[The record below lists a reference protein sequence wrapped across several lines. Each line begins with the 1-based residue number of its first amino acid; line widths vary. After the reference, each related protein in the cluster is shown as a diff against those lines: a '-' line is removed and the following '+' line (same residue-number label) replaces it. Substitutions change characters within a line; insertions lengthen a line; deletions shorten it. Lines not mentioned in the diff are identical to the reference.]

1 MRGDGGGPG
10 AGRAPGRA
18 PRRLGAARP
27 AGRAKTKELLR
38 HAPRCCPLASLHQAS
53 FTISLRTVDSITVV
67 IKQRPGV
74 SPSCQIRVKNV
85 NRSELKIHPGENVT
99 FTFTCSTPEKYFI
112 MEIQKNIDCVSGPC
126 PFGDV
131 QLYPP
136 GLPRLN
142 RTFIWDVKASTKAGL
157 ELKFSTP
164 WLRQIEPGETCPDFV
179 SYNINSCIDT
189 ARVNIG
195 TFCRNGS
202 VSRVKLLGG
211 VVMSLHLPWDSPLT
225 TSGFSIANRASIKR
239 LCIIESILNGE
250 SSVTLMSPNYPLGF
264 PEDELMTWQFVVP
277 SNMRASVFFH
287 NYSLSNCERKEER
300 VEYYIPGSLSNP
312 EVFKLSDSQPA
323 NIAGSFNL
331 SLQGCDQD
339 AQNPGILR
347 LLFQVVV
354 QHPQVDENVTHLV
367 DLSKEYNMTVTIH
380 FKGWPSHIPLMSEP
394 ICLICKDPR
403 TCDRILTLVSGTV
416 YKISFLCKDL
426 SRLRITA
433 EKGISCVDP
442 RWCQRKIYSLSVP
455 KAITQLPIQLH
466 KFIWKLLAP
475 DLINTEI
482 TSPSLKLQQ
491 RVPEQRCNTSY
502 RYSIVSAT
510 PETELKV
517 GIFCPGGSI
526 EKIQMR
532 NNITISLEMF
542 GKGFL
547 NESNHQDLKMSFVP
561 HIKDE
566 CTFTV
571 RPDPKAK
578 VYLQTPNW
586 LYGLPPYVSISW
598 YIIVPSKQ
606 VARLGFSKDRMGI
619 ACETGRA
626 YVNIKE
632 ETLRAEETV
641 RREDELLPEPR
652 NMYHNFWVNISN
664 CKPVDKM
671 QLDLQFWVTFA
682 DKQIDLGVI
691 LAVVAG
697 AGVLAAIGLTV
708 CCVKKKKKKSQNPMV
723 GVYNANVNTQV
734 PGRQGLFTKGRKNN
748 ESHVYAVID
757 DAMVYGHLLKESN
770 GSVTPEVDVYRPF
783 DGPIGSL
790 PPSPPPLSFKKDIK
804 RSPNTEEPSPL
815 TDTDHDA
822 YTFAHQKSGQS
833 EDDGDTN
840 EENNGDTSTSLLE
853 NKEQEGLV
861 E

>member
-1 MRGDGGGPG
+1 
-10 AGRAPGRA
+10 
-18 PRRLGAARP
+18 
-27 AGRAKTKELLR
+27 
-38 HAPRCCPLASLHQAS
+38 S
-53 FTISLRTVDSITVV
+53 FTISLRTVDNTILM
-67 IKQRPGV
+67 IKQKPGG
-74 SPSCQIRVKNV
+74 SLGCNIRVKNFI
-85 NRSELKIHPGENVT
+85 RPELKIKPGENVT
-99 FTFTCSTPEKYFI
+99 FSFTCSTPEKYFI
-112 MEIQKNIDCVSGPC
+112 VEIQKNIDCVSGPC

-131 QLYPP
+131 HLYPP

-164 WLRQIEPGETCPDFV
+164 WLRQIEPGEMCPDSV
-179 SYNINSCIDT
+179 SYSINSSIDKAT
-189 ARVNIG
+189 VNIG

-211 VVMSLHLPWDSPLT
+211 VIMSLRLPWDSPLN
-225 TSGFSIANRASIKR
+225 TSGFSIANRASIK
-239 LCIIESILNGE
+239 LLNGE
-250 SSVTLMSPNYPLGF
+250 SSITLMSPNYPLGF

-300 VEYYIPGSLSNP
+300 VEYYLPNSFSNP

-354 QHPQVDENVTHLV
+354 QHPQIDENVTHLV
-367 DLSKEYNMTVTIH
+367 DLSKEWNMSVTIH
-380 FKGWPSHIPLMSEP
+380 FEGWPSRLPLMSDP
-394 ICLICKDPR
+394 MCLICKDPR
-403 TCDRILTLVSGTV
+403 TCDRVLTLVSGAV

-433 EKGISCVDP
+433 EKGISCVDL
-442 RWCQRKIYSLSVP
+442 RWCQRKIYSLLVP

-466 KFIWKLLAP
+466 RFIWKLLAS
-475 DLINTEI
+475 DLINIEI

-491 RVPEQRCNTSY
+491 HVPEQRCNTSY
-502 RYSIVSAT
+502 SYSIVSAT
-510 PETELKV
+510 PKMEFNV
-517 GIFCPGGSI
+517 GVFCPGGSI

-532 NNITISLEMF
+532 DNVTISLKTF

-547 NESNHQDLKMSFVP
+547 NESMHQDLKMSFVP

-566 CTFTV
+566 CSFTV
-571 RPDPKAK
+571 SPDPKAK

-586 LYGLPPYVSISW
+586 PYGLPPYVSISW
-598 YIIVPSKQ
+598 FVAVPSKQ
-606 VARLGFSKDRMGI
+606 VARLGFSKDRLGV

-626 YVNIKE
+626 YLNIKE
-632 ETLRAEETV
+632 ETQGAEEIV
-641 RREDELLPEPR
+641 CREDELLPKPR

-664 CKPVDKM
+664 CKPVDRT
-671 QLDLQFWVTFA
+671 QLTLQFQVTFA

-697 AGVLAAIGLTV
+697 GGVLTAIGLTV

-723 GVYNANVNTQV
+723 GVYNTNVNTEM
-734 PGRQGLFTKGRKNN
+734 PRKQGLFTKGRKNN

-770 GSVTPEVDVYRPF
+770 GSAAPEVDVYRPF
-783 DGPIGSL
+783 DGPMGSL
-790 PPSPPPLSFKKDIK
+790 PPSPPPLSFRKHIK
-804 RSPNTEEPSPL
+804 RSSNTEEPPPL
-815 TDTDHDA
+815 MDTEQDA
-822 YTFAHQKSGQS
+822 YTFAHQKSGQL
-833 EDDGDTN
+833 EDNKDTA
-840 EENNGDTSTSLLE
+840 EKNNGDTGTSLLG
-853 NKEQEGLV
+853 NKEQDGLV

>member
-1 MRGDGGGPG
+1 MA
-10 AGRAPGRA
+10 AGRA
-18 PRRLGAARP
+18 LAA
-27 AGRAKTKELLR
+27 LL
-38 HAPRCCPLASLHQAS
+38 AALLAASAQLLQREAS
-53 FTISLRTVDSITVV
+53 FTISLRKVDNVTVT
-67 IKQRPGV
+67 IKPRSSVPL
-74 SPSCQIRVKNV
+74 SCRIHVKNV
-85 NRSELKIHPGENVT
+85 ARSELRIKPGNST
-99 FTFTCSTPEKYFI
+99 AFGFTCRTPEKYFI
-112 MEIQKNIDCVSGPC
+112 MEIEKKIDCVSGPC

-131 QLYPP
+131 HLYPP

-157 ELKFSTP
+157 ELKFTP
-164 WLRQIEPGETCPDFV
+164 WLKQIEPGETCPD
-179 SYNINSCIDT
+179 SLHYNINSRIDKAT
-189 ARVNIG
+189 VNIG

-211 VVMSLHLPWDSPLT
+211 AVMALHLPWDSPVN
-225 TSGFSIANRASIKR
+225 TSGFNIANRASIKR
-239 LCIIESILNGE
+239 LCIIESILKEE
-250 SSVTLMSPNYPLGF
+250 SSITLMSPNYPLGF

-300 VEYYIPGSLSNP
+300 VEYYIPGSPSNP

-367 DLSKEYNMTVTIH
+367 DLSKEWNMTVTIH
-380 FKGWPSHIPLMSEP
+380 FEGWPIRTPLMSEP

-403 TCDRILTLVSGTV
+403 NCDRALTLVSGAI

-433 EKGISCVDP
+433 EKGISCVDL

-455 KAITQLPIQLH
+455 NAITQLPIRLH

-475 DLINTEI
+475 DLINIEI

-491 RVPEQRCNTSY
+491 HVPEQRCNTSY
-502 RYSIVSAT
+502 SYSIVSAT
-510 PETELKV
+510 PETELNV
-517 GIFCPGGSI
+517 GVFCHGGSI

-532 NNITISLEMF
+532 NNITISLKTF

-571 RPDPKAK
+571 SPDPKAK

-586 LYGLPPYVSISW
+586 PYGLPPYVSISW
-598 YIIVPSKQ
+598 YILVASKQ
-606 VARLGFSKDRMGI
+606 VARVGFSKDRMGI
-619 ACETGRA
+619 VCETGRA
-626 YVNIKE
+626 YVNLKE
-632 ETLRAEETV
+632 ETPGAEETV
-641 RREDELLPEPR
+641 RREDELLPQPR
-652 NMYHNFWVNISN
+652 NMYHNFWVNVSN
-664 CKPVDKM
+664 CKPVERTP
-671 QLDLQFWVTFA
+671 LTLQFQVTSA

-691 LAVVAG
+691 FAVVAG
-697 AGVLAAIGLTV
+697 AGVLTAIGLTV
-708 CCVKKKKKKSQNPMV
+708 CCVKKKKKKSQDPMV
-723 GVYNANVNTQV
+723 GVYNPNVNTQM
-734 PGRQGLFTKGRKNN
+734 PGKQGLFTKGRKNN

-770 GSVTPEVDVYRPF
+770 GSVSPEVDVYRPF
-783 DGPIGSL
+783 DGPVGSL
-790 PPSPPPLSFKKDIK
+790 PPSPPPFSFRKDIK
-804 RSPNTEEPSPL
+804 CSSNTEDPLPL
-815 TDTDHDA
+815 TDMDHDT

-833 EDDGDTN
+833 EDNGDTN
-840 EENNGDTSTSLLE
+840 EEKNGDTSTSLLE
-853 NKEQEGLV
+853 DKEQDGSV
-861 E
+861 Q

>member
-1 MRGDGGGPG
+1 
-10 AGRAPGRA
+10 
-18 PRRLGAARP
+18 
-27 AGRAKTKELLR
+27 
-38 HAPRCCPLASLHQAS
+38 AS
-53 FTISLRTVDSITVV
+53 FTISLRALDNITVL
-67 IKQRPGV
+67 IKQRPPI
-74 SPSCQIRVKNV
+74 SRSCQIQIKNAIKP
-85 NRSELKIHPGENVT
+85 ELKIKPGENVT
-99 FTFTCSTPEKYFI
+99 FTFTCHTPEKYFT
-112 MEIQKNIDCVSGPC
+112 MEILKNIDCVSGPC
-126 PFGDV
+126 PFGEV
-131 QLYPP
+131 HLYPL

-157 ELKFSTP
+157 ELKFSHP

-189 ARVNIG
+189 ATVNIG

-211 VVMSLHLPWDSPLT
+211 VVMSLHLPWNSLLT

-239 LCIIESILNGE
+239 LCIIESILKGE
-250 SSVTLMSPNYPLGF
+250 SSITLMSPNYPLGF

-300 VEYYIPGSLSNP
+300 VEYYIPGSPSNP
-312 EVFKLSDSQPA
+312 EVFKLTDSQPA

-354 QHPQVDENVTHLV
+354 QPPQIDENVTHLV
-367 DLSKEYNMTVTIH
+367 DLSKEWNTTVTIH
-380 FKGWPSHIPLMSEP
+380 FEGWPGHVPLMSEP

-403 TCDRILTLVSGTV
+403 TCDRVLTLKSGAV

-426 SRLRITA
+426 SHLRISA
-433 EKGISCVDP
+433 EKGISCADFQ
-442 RWCQRKIYSLSVP
+442 WCQRKIYSLSVP
-455 KAITQLPIQLH
+455 KAITQLPIRLH
-466 KFIWKLLAP
+466 KFIWKVLAP
-475 DLINTEI
+475 DMMNIEI

-491 RVPEQRCNTSY
+491 HVLEQRCNTSY
-502 RYSIVSAT
+502 SYSIVSAT
-510 PETELKV
+510 PATQLNIGV
-517 GIFCPGGSI
+517 FCPGGSI

-532 NNITISLEMF
+532 NNITISLKTF
-542 GKGFL
+542 GKGFF
-547 NESNHQDLKMSFVP
+547 NESKHQDLKMSFVP

-571 RPDPKAK
+571 SPGPTAK
-578 VYLQTPNW
+578 VYLQTPSGP
-586 LYGLPPYVSISW
+586 YGLPPYVSISW
-598 YIIVPSKQ
+598 YVTVPSKK

-619 ACETGRA
+619 VCETGHS
-626 YVNIKE
+626 YLNVKE
-632 ETLRAEETV
+632 EAAGAEEIV
-641 RREDELLPEPR
+641 CREDERLPEPR
-652 NMYHNFWVNISN
+652 NMYRDFWVNISN
-664 CKPVDKM
+664 CKPADRT
-671 QLDLQFWVTFA
+671 QLTLQFWVTSA
-682 DKQIDLGVI
+682 DKQIDLGVL

-697 AGVLAAIGLTV
+697 TGVLAAIGLTV

-723 GVYNANVNTQV
+723 GVYNANVNTQM
-734 PGRQGLFTKGRKNN
+734 PGKQGLFTKGRKNN

-790 PPSPPPLSFKKDIK
+790 PPSPPPFSFRKDIK
-804 RSPNTEEPSPL
+804 QSINTQEPAPPM
-815 TDTDHDA
+815 DTKQDP
-822 YTFAHQKSGQS
+822 YTFAHQKSEQL
-833 EDDGDTN
+833 EDNRETN
-840 EENNGDTSTSLLE
+840 ESSNGDTSVSLLE
-853 NKEQEGLV
+853 NKEQDGLV

>member
-1 MRGDGGGPG
+1 MA
-10 AGRAPGRA
+10 AGRALA
-18 PRRLGAARP
+18 TLLATLLAASAQLPRR
-27 AGRAKTKELLR
+27 E
-38 HAPRCCPLASLHQAS
+38 AS
-53 FTISLRTVDSITVV
+53 FTISLRAVDNVTVT
-67 IKQRPGV
+67 IKPRPSV
-74 SPSCQIRVKNV
+74 PPSCRIHVKNV
-85 NRSELKIHPGENVT
+85 ARSELRIKPGNSTT
-99 FTFTCSTPEKYFI
+99 FGFTCRAPEKYFS
-112 MEIQKNIDCVSGPC
+112 MEIEKKIDCVSGPC

-131 QLYPP
+131 HLYPP

-157 ELKFSTP
+157 ELKFTP
-164 WLRQIEPGETCPDFV
+164 WLKQIEPGGTCPDSL
-179 SYNINSCIDT
+179 SYNINSCIDKAT
-189 ARVNIG
+189 VNIG

-211 VVMSLHLPWDSPLT
+211 VIMALHLPWDSPLN
-225 TSGFSIANRASIKR
+225 TSGFNIANRASIKR
-239 LCIIESILNGE
+239 LCIIESILKEE
-250 SSVTLMSPNYPLGF
+250 SSITLMSPNYPLGF

-300 VEYYIPGSLSNP
+300 VEYYIPGSPSNP

-367 DLSKEYNMTVTIH
+367 DLSKEWNMTVTIH
-380 FKGWPSHIPLMSEP
+380 FEGWPIRTPLMSEP

-403 TCDRILTLVSGTV
+403 NCDRALTLVSGAI

-433 EKGISCVDP
+433 EKRISCVDL

-455 KAITQLPIQLH
+455 NAITQLPIRLH

-475 DLINTEI
+475 DLINIEI

-491 RVPEQRCNTSY
+491 HVPEQRCNTSY
-502 RYSIVSAT
+502 SYSIVSAT
-510 PETELKV
+510 PETELNV
-517 GIFCPGGSI
+517 GVFCPGGSI

-532 NNITISLEMF
+532 NNITISLKTF

-547 NESNHQDLKMSFVP
+547 NESSHQDLKMSFVP

-571 RPDPKAK
+571 SPDPKAK

-586 LYGLPPYVSISW
+586 PYGLPPYVSISW
-598 YIIVPSKQ
+598 YILVPSKQ

-619 ACETGRA
+619 VCETGRA
-626 YVNIKE
+626 YVNLKE
-632 ETLRAEETV
+632 ETPGAEETV
-641 RREDELLPEPR
+641 RREDELLPQPR
-652 NMYHNFWVNISN
+652 NMYHNFWVNVSN
-664 CKPVDKM
+664 CKPVERT
-671 QLDLQFWVTFA
+671 QLTLQFQVTSA

-691 LAVVAG
+691 FAVVAG
-697 AGVLAAIGLTV
+697 AGVLTAIGLTV
-708 CCVKKKKKKSQNPMV
+708 CCVKKK
-723 GVYNANVNTQV
+723 
-734 PGRQGLFTKGRKNN
+734 
-748 ESHVYAVID
+748 
-757 DAMVYGHLLKESN
+757 
-770 GSVTPEVDVYRPF
+770 
-783 DGPIGSL
+783 
-790 PPSPPPLSFKKDIK
+790 
-804 RSPNTEEPSPL
+804 
-815 TDTDHDA
+815 
-822 YTFAHQKSGQS
+822 
-833 EDDGDTN
+833 
-840 EENNGDTSTSLLE
+840 
-853 NKEQEGLV
+853 
-861 E
+861 

>member
-1 MRGDGGGPG
+1 M
-10 AGRAPGRA
+10 
-18 PRRLGAARP
+18 PR
-27 AGRAKTKELLR
+27 TFKE
-38 HAPRCCPLASLHQAS
+38 SVVKVGEAS
-53 FTISLRTVDSITVV
+53 FTVSLRTVDNVIVT
-67 IKQRPGV
+67 IKQRHGF
-74 SPSCQIRVKNV
+74 SPRCFIHVKYST
-85 NRSELKIHPGENVT
+85 RTELKIKPGDNVT

-112 MEIQKNIDCVSGPC
+112 MEVQKNIDCVSGPC

-131 QLYPP
+131 HLYPP

-157 ELKFSTP
+157 ELRFSTP
-164 WLRQIEPGETCPDFV
+164 WLRQIEPGEMCPDFT
-179 SYNINSCIDT
+179 SYNINSCIDKAT
-189 ARVNIG
+189 VNIG

-202 VSRVKLLGG
+202 VSGVKLLGG
-211 VVMSLHLPWDSPLT
+211 VIMSLHLPWDSPLT

-239 LCIIESILNGE
+239 LCIIESILKGE

-264 PEDELMTWQFVVP
+264 PEDELMTWQFVIP

-300 VEYYIPGSLSNP
+300 VEYYLPGSLSNP
-312 EVFKLSDSQPA
+312 EVFKLTDSQPA

-354 QHPQVDENVTHLV
+354 QHPQIDENVTHLV
-367 DLSKEYNMTVTIH
+367 DLSKEWNMTVTIH
-380 FKGWPSHIPLMSEP
+380 FEGWPNTVPFVSDP

-403 TCDRILTLVSGTV
+403 TCDRVLTLVSGTT
-416 YKISFLCKDL
+416 YKISFVCKDL

-433 EKGISCVDP
+433 EKVISCINLQ
-442 RWCQRKIYSLSVP
+442 RCQKRIYSLVVP
-455 KAITQLPIQLH
+455 KAVTQLPIQLH
-466 KFIWKLLAP
+466 KFSWKLLAS
-475 DLINTEI
+475 DLINI
-482 TSPSLKLQQ
+482 GIMSPSLKLQQ
-491 RVPEQRCNTSY
+491 HLPEQRCNTSY
-502 RYSIVSAT
+502 SYSIVSAT
-510 PETELKV
+510 PETQLDL

-532 NNITISLEMF
+532 NNVTISLKTF

-547 NESNHQDLKMSFVP
+547 NDSNHQDLKMSFVP

-566 CTFTV
+566 CIFTV
-571 RPDPKAK
+571 SPNPKSK
-578 VYLQTPNW
+578 VYLETPNW
-586 LYGLPPYVSISW
+586 LSGLPPYVSVSW
-598 YIIVPSKQ
+598 YVNVPSKQ

-619 ACETGRA
+619 SCETGRA

-632 ETLRAEETV
+632 ETLGAEETV

-664 CKPVDKM
+664 CKPVDRM
-671 QLDLQFWVTFA
+671 QLSLQFWVAFA

-697 AGVLAAIGLTV
+697 AGVLVAIGLTV

-723 GVYNANVNTQV
+723 GVYNANVNTEM
-734 PGRQGLFTKGRKNN
+734 PRKQGLFRKERKNN

-770 GSVTPEVDVYRPF
+770 GSVAPEVDVYRPF
-783 DGPIGSL
+783 DGPMGSL
-790 PPSPPPLSFKKDIK
+790 PPSPPPLSFRKDIK
-804 RSPNTEEPSPL
+804 RSSNTEEPLPL
-815 TDTDHDA
+815 TDTDHDT
-822 YTFAHQKSGQS
+822 YTFAHQKSEKLEGG
-833 EDDGDTN
+833 GDPA
-840 EENNGDTSTSLLE
+840 EKNNGDVSMSLLE
-853 NKEQEGLV
+853 NKEQDDLV

>member
-1 MRGDGGGPG
+1 
-10 AGRAPGRA
+10 
-18 PRRLGAARP
+18 
-27 AGRAKTKELLR
+27 
-38 HAPRCCPLASLHQAS
+38 S
-53 FTISLRTVDSITVV
+53 FTISLRTVDNITVTL
-67 IKQRPGV
+67 KLRPGV
-74 SPSCQIRVKNV
+74 SVGCQIRVKHFI
-85 NRSELKIHPGENVT
+85 RSELKIKPGENVT

-131 QLYPP
+131 PLYPP

-157 ELKFSTP
+157 ELKFSAP
-164 WLRQIEPGETCPDFV
+164 WLRQVEPGETCPDFV

-189 ARVNIG
+189 ATVNIG

-211 VVMSLHLPWDSPLT
+211 VIMSLHLPWDSPLT
-225 TSGFSIANRASIKR
+225 TSGFNIANRASIKR
-239 LCIIESILNGE
+239 LCIIESILKGE

-264 PEDELMTWQFVVP
+264 PEDELMTWQFVIP

-367 DLSKEYNMTVTIH
+367 DLSKEWNMTVTIH
-380 FKGWPSHIPLMSEP
+380 FEGWPSRIPVMSEP

-403 TCDRILTLVSGTV
+403 TCDRVLTLVSGTV

-433 EKGISCVDP
+433 EKGISCVDL

-455 KAITQLPIQLH
+455 KALTQLPIQLH
-466 KFIWKLLAP
+466 KFIWELLAP
-475 DLINTEI
+475 DLINIEI

-491 RVPEQRCNTSY
+491 HVPEQRCNTSY
-502 RYSIVSAT
+502 SYSIVSTTT
-510 PETELKV
+510 PETELNV
-517 GIFCPGGSI
+517 GVFCPGGSI

-532 NNITISLEMF
+532 NNVTISLKTF

-547 NESNHQDLKMSFVP
+547 NESNRQDLKMSFVP

-566 CTFTV
+566 CSFTV
-571 RPDPKAK
+571 SPDPKAK

-586 LYGLPPYVSISW
+586 PYGLPPYISISW
-598 YIIVPSKQ
+598 YVIVPSKQ

-632 ETLRAEETV
+632 ETQGAEETV

-664 CKPVDKM
+664 CKPVDKT
-671 QLDLQFWVTFA
+671 QLTLQFRVTVG

-697 AGVLAAIGLTV
+697 AGVLVAIGLTV

-734 PGRQGLFTKGRKNN
+734 PGKQGLFTKGRKNN

-770 GSVTPEVDVYRPF
+770 GSVSPEVDVYRPF

-790 PPSPPPLSFKKDIK
+790 PPSPPPFSFRKDIK
-804 RSPNTEEPSPL
+804 HSSNTEEPPPL
-815 TDTDHDA
+815 MDTDPDT

-833 EDDGDTN
+833 EDIGDTN
-840 EENNGDTSTSLLE
+840 EKNNGDTSTSLLE
-853 NKEQEGLV
+853 NKEQDSLTE
-861 E
+861 

>member
-1 MRGDGGGPG
+1 
-10 AGRAPGRA
+10 
-18 PRRLGAARP
+18 
-27 AGRAKTKELLR
+27 
-38 HAPRCCPLASLHQAS
+38 S
-53 FTISLRTVDSITVV
+53 FTISLRAVDNTAVM
-67 IKQRPGV
+67 IKLRPGV
-74 SPSCQIRVKNV
+74 SPSCQIRVKNLA
-85 NRSELKIHPGENVT
+85 RSELKVKPGESVT
-99 FTFTCSTPEKYFI
+99 FAFTCTTPEKYFI

-131 QLYPP
+131 HLYPL

-164 WLRQIEPGETCPDFV
+164 WLRQVGPGETCPDFV

-189 ARVNIG
+189 ATVNIG

-211 VVMSLHLPWDSPLT
+211 VVLSLHLLWDSTLA

-239 LCIIESILNGE
+239 LCIIESILKGE

-300 VEYYIPGSLSNP
+300 VEYYLPGSLSNP

-354 QHPQVDENVTHLV
+354 QPPQVDENVTHLV
-367 DLSKEYNMTVTIH
+367 DLSKEYNTTVKIH
-380 FKGWPSHIPLMSEP
+380 FEGWPSRLPLMSEP

-403 TCDRILTLVSGTV
+403 TCDRVLTLVSGAV
-416 YKISFLCKDL
+416 YRISFLCKDL

-433 EKGISCVDP
+433 EKGISCVDL

-475 DLINTEI
+475 DLINIEI

-491 RVPEQRCNTSY
+491 HVPEQRCNKSY
-502 RYSIVSAT
+502 SYSIISAT
-510 PETELKV
+510 PETELNV
-517 GIFCPGGSI
+517 GVFCPGGSI

-532 NNITISLEMF
+532 NNITISLKTF

-571 RPDPKAK
+571 SPDPKAK

-586 LYGLPPYVSISW
+586 PYGLPPYVSISW
-598 YIIVPSKQ
+598 YLVVPSKQ

-619 ACETGRA
+619 VCETGRA

-632 ETLRAEETV
+632 ETLGAEETV

-652 NMYHNFWVNISN
+652 NMYHNFWVNVSN
-664 CKPVDKM
+664 CRPVDKM
-671 QLDLQFWVTFA
+671 QLTLQFWVTLA

-697 AGVLAAIGLTV
+697 AGVLLTIGLTV
-708 CCVKKKKKKSQNPMV
+708 CCVRKKKKKKSQNPMV
-723 GVYNANVNTQV
+723 GVYNANVNTQM
-734 PGRQGLFTKGRKNN
+734 PGKQGLFTKGRKNN

-770 GSVTPEVDVYRPF
+770 GSVSPEVDVYRPF
-783 DGPIGSL
+783 DGPVGSL
-790 PPSPPPLSFKKDIK
+790 PPSPPPFSFRKDIK
-804 RSPNTEEPSPL
+804 RSSNTEEPHPL
-815 TDTDHDA
+815 MDTDHDT
-822 YTFAHQKSGQS
+822 YTFAHQKSEQS
-833 EDDGDTN
+833 EDNGDIMEKNNGDTM
-840 EENNGDTSTSLLE
+840 EKNNGDTSVSLLE
-853 NKEQEGLV
+853 NKEQDGLV

>member
-1 MRGDGGGPG
+1 
-10 AGRAPGRA
+10 
-18 PRRLGAARP
+18 
-27 AGRAKTKELLR
+27 
-38 HAPRCCPLASLHQAS
+38 AS
-53 FTISLRTVDSITVV
+53 FTVSLRAVDNITVT
-67 IKQRPGV
+67 IKPRPGV
-74 SPSCQIRVKNV
+74 LLSCWIWVKNV
-85 NRSELKIHPGENVT
+85 PRSELKIKPGENVT
-99 FTFTCSTPEKYFI
+99 FTFSCSTPEKYFI
-112 MEIQKNIDCVSGPC
+112 MEIQKNIDCVLGPC
-126 PFGDV
+126 PFGEV
-131 QLYPP
+131 RLYPP

-164 WLRQIEPGETCPDFV
+164 LLRQVEPGETCPDFIR
-179 SYNINSCIDT
+179 YNINSCIDT
-189 ARVNIG
+189 ATVNIG

-211 VVMSLHLPWDSPLT
+211 VVMSLYLPWDSPVT
-225 TSGFSIANRASIKR
+225 TSGFNITNRASIKR
-239 LCIIESILNGE
+239 LCIIESILKGE
-250 SSVTLMSPNYPLGF
+250 SSITLMSPNYPLGF

-300 VEYYIPGSLSNP
+300 VEYYIPGSPSNP

-347 LLFQVVV
+347 LLFQVIV

-367 DLSKEYNMTVTIH
+367 DLSKERNMTVTIH
-380 FKGWPSHIPLMSEP
+380 FEGWPGRTPLMSDP
-394 ICLICKDPR
+394 MCLICKDPR
-403 TCDRILTLVSGTV
+403 SCDRNLTLVSGAI

-426 SRLRITA
+426 SYLRITA

-455 KAITQLPIQLH
+455 KAITQLPIRLH
-466 KFIWKLLAP
+466 MFIWKLSAP
-475 DLINTEI
+475 DLLNIEI

-491 RVPEQRCNTSY
+491 HVPEQRCNTSY
-502 RYSIVSAT
+502 SYGIVSAT
-510 PETELKV
+510 PVTELNV
-517 GIFCPGGSI
+517 GVFCPGGAI

-532 NNITISLEMF
+532 NNITISLKTF

-566 CTFTV
+566 CSFTV
-571 RPDPKAK
+571 SPGPKAK
-578 VYLQTPNW
+578 LYLQTPNW
-586 LYGLPPYVSISW
+586 PYGLPPYVSISW
-598 YIIVPSKQ
+598 YISVPSKR
-606 VARLGFSKDRMGI
+606 VGRIGFSKDRMGI

-632 ETLRAEETV
+632 EAPGAEETV
-641 RREDELLPEPR
+641 RREDELLPGPR
-652 NMYHNFWVNISN
+652 NMYHDFWVNISN
-664 CKPVDKM
+664 CKPVDKK
-671 QLDLQFWVTFA
+671 QLTLQFWVTFA
-682 DKQIDLGVI
+682 DKQTDLGVI
-691 LAVVAG
+691 LAVVAS
-697 AGVLAAIGLTV
+697 AGVLVAVGLTV
-708 CCVKKKKKKSQNPMV
+708 CCVRKKKKKSQNPMV
-723 GVYNANVNTQV
+723 GVYNTNVNTQV
-734 PGRQGLFTKGRKNN
+734 PGKQGLFPKGRKNN

-770 GSVTPEVDVYRPF
+770 GSVAPEVDVYRPF

-790 PPSPPPLSFKKDIK
+790 PPSPPPFSFRKDIK
-804 RSPNTEEPSPL
+804 HSSNTEEPAPV
-815 TDTDHDA
+815 TDTDHDT
-822 YTFAHQKSGQS
+822 YTFAHQKSEQS
-833 EDDGDTN
+833 EASGDKN
-840 EENNGDTSTSLLE
+840 EKNNGDMSMSLLE
-853 NKEQEGLV
+853 DKELDGLT

>member
-1 MRGDGGGPG
+1 MRV
-10 AGRAPGRA
+10 
-18 PRRLGAARP
+18 
-27 AGRAKTKELLR
+27 TKHLCVGFFFSFL
-38 HAPRCCPLASLHQAS
+38 AS
-53 FTISLRTVDSITVV
+53 FTISLRTTDNITVA
-67 IKQRPGV
+67 INLRPGV
-74 SPSCQIRVKNV
+74 FVGCPIRVKNSI
-85 NRSELKIHPGENVT
+85 RSDLKIKPGDNVT

-112 MEIQKNIDCVSGPC
+112 MEIKKNIDCVSGPC

-131 QLYPP
+131 HLYPP
-136 GLPRLN
+136 GLPRLD

-157 ELKFSTP
+157 ELKFSAP
-164 WLRQIEPGETCPDFV
+164 WLRQVEPGATCPDFV
-179 SYNINSCIDT
+179 SYNINSSIDKAT
-189 ARVNIG
+189 VNIG

-211 VVMSLHLPWDSPLT
+211 VIMSLRLPWNSSLT
-225 TSGFSIANRASIKR
+225 TSGFNIANRASIKR
-239 LCIIESILNGE
+239 LCIIESILKGE
-250 SSVTLMSPNYPLGF
+250 SSTTLMSPNYPLGF

-300 VEYYIPGSLSNP
+300 VEYYIPGSPSNP

-323 NIAGSFNL
+323 NIPGSFNL

-339 AQNPGILR
+339 AQNPGVLR

-367 DLSKEYNMTVTIH
+367 DLSKEWNMSVTIH
-380 FKGWPSHIPLMSEP
+380 FEGWPGRVPVMSEP

-403 TCDRILTLVSGTV
+403 TCDRVLTLVSGTV

-433 EKGISCVDP
+433 EKGISCVDL
-442 RWCQRKIYSLSVP
+442 RWCQRKIYSLLVP
-455 KAITQLPIQLH
+455 KAVTQLPIQLH
-466 KFIWKLLAP
+466 KFIWKLLAS
-475 DLINTEI
+475 DLINIEI

-491 RVPEQRCNTSY
+491 HVPEQRCNTSY
-502 RYSIVSAT
+502 SYSIVSAT
-510 PETELKV
+510 PEKELNV
-517 GIFCPGGSI
+517 GVFCPGGSI

-532 NNITISLEMF
+532 NNVTISLKTF

-547 NESNHQDLKMSFVP
+547 NESKYQDLQMSFVP

-566 CTFTV
+566 CSFTV
-571 RPDPKAK
+571 SPDPKAK

-586 LYGLPPYVSISW
+586 PYGLPPYVSISW
-598 YIIVPSKQ
+598 YVVVPSKQ
-606 VARLGFSKDRMGI
+606 VARLGFSKDRMGL

-632 ETLRAEETV
+632 ETMGAEETV
-641 RREDELLPEPR
+641 RREDELLPGPR
-652 NMYHNFWVNISN
+652 NMYHDFWVNVSN
-664 CKPVDKM
+664 CKPVDRT
-671 QLDLQFWVTFA
+671 QLTLQFWVTLA

-708 CCVKKKKKKSQNPMV
+708 CCVKKKKKKSQTPMV

-734 PGRQGLFTKGRKNN
+734 PGKQGLFTKGRKNN

-770 GSVTPEVDVYRPF
+770 GSVSPEVDVYRPF
-783 DGPIGSL
+783 DGPVGSL
-790 PPSPPPLSFKKDIK
+790 PPSPPPFSFRKDK
-804 RSPNTEEPSPL
+804 RSSNTEEPPSP
-815 TDTDHDA
+815 TDTDQDT

-840 EENNGDTSTSLLE
+840 EKNDGDTNEKNDGDTNEKNDGDTNEKNDGDTSTSLLE
-853 NKEQEGLV
+853 NKEQDGLV
-861 E
+861 Q

>member
-1 MRGDGGGPG
+1 MA
-10 AGRAPGRA
+10 AGRALPA
-18 PRRLGAARP
+18 LLAA
-27 AGRAKTKELLR
+27 LLATSAQLLQR
-38 HAPRCCPLASLHQAS
+38 EAS
-53 FTISLRTVDSITVV
+53 FTISLRRVDNITVV

-74 SPSCQIRVKNV
+74 SPNCQIRVKNFI
-85 NRSELKIHPGENVT
+85 RPELKIKPGENVT
-99 FTFTCSTPEKYFI
+99 FSFTCSTPEKYFV
-112 MEIQKNIDCVSGPC
+112 MEIHKNIDCVSGPC

-131 QLYPP
+131 HLYPL

-164 WLRQIEPGETCPDFV
+164 WLRQIEPGETCPDSI

-189 ARVNIG
+189 SRVNIG

-211 VVMSLHLPWDSPLT
+211 VIMSLHLPWDSPLT
-225 TSGFSIANRASIKR
+225 TSGFNIANRASIKR
-239 LCIIESILNGE
+239 LCIIESILKGE

-300 VEYYIPGSLSNP
+300 VEYYLPGSLSNP

-339 AQNPGILR
+339 AQNPGILH

-367 DLSKEYNMTVTIH
+367 DLSKEWNMTVTIH
-380 FKGWPSHIPLMSEP
+380 FEGWPSHTPLMSEP

-403 TCDRILTLVSGTV
+403 TCDRVLTLVSGAV

-433 EKGISCVDP
+433 EKSISCVDL

-455 KAITQLPIQLH
+455 KAVTQLPIRLH
-466 KFIWKLLAP
+466 KFIWKLLAT
-475 DLINTEI
+475 DLINIEI

-491 RVPEQRCNTSY
+491 HLPEQRCNTSY
-502 RYSIVSAT
+502 SYSIVSAT
-510 PETELKV
+510 PENEFNV
-517 GIFCPGGSI
+517 GIYCPGGSI

-532 NNITISLEMF
+532 NNITISLKTF

-561 HIKDE
+561 HIKEE
-566 CTFTV
+566 CIFTV
-571 RPDPKAK
+571 SPDPKAK

-586 LYGLPPYVSISW
+586 PYGLPPYVSISW
-598 YIIVPSKQ
+598 YVVVPSKQ

-632 ETLRAEETV
+632 EALGAEETV
-641 RREDELLPEPR
+641 RREDEPLPKPR
-652 NMYHNFWVNISN
+652 NMYHDFWVNISN
-664 CKPVDKM
+664 CKPVEKT
-671 QLDLQFWVTFA
+671 QLTLQFWVTFA

-697 AGVLAAIGLTV
+697 AGILMAIGLTV
-708 CCVKKKKKKSQNPMV
+708 CCVKKKKKSQNPMV

-734 PGRQGLFTKGRKNN
+734 PRKQGLFTKGRQNN

-770 GSVTPEVDVYRPF
+770 GSVAPEVDVYRPF

-790 PPSPPPLSFKKDIK
+790 PPSPPPFSFRKDIK
-804 RSPNTEEPSPL
+804 CSSNTEEPPPVM
-815 TDTDHDA
+815 DTDHDT
-822 YTFAHQKSGQS
+822 YTFAHQKSGES
-833 EDDGDTN
+833 EDNDNGDTT
-840 EENNGDTSTSLLE
+840 EMNNGDTSTSLLE
-853 NKEQEGLV
+853 NKEQDSSV

>member
-1 MRGDGGGPG
+1 
-10 AGRAPGRA
+10 
-18 PRRLGAARP
+18 
-27 AGRAKTKELLR
+27 
-38 HAPRCCPLASLHQAS
+38 AS
-53 FTISLRTVDSITVV
+53 FTISIRKVDNITVT
-67 IKQRPGV
+67 IKPRPGV
-74 SPSCQIRVKNV
+74 SVNCHIHVKNAIK
-85 NRSELKIHPGENVT
+85 SELTIKPGENVT
-99 FTFTCSTPEKYFI
+99 FKFTCRTPEKYLI

-131 QLYPP
+131 HLHPS

-189 ARVNIG
+189 ATVNIG

-211 VVMSLHLPWDSPLT
+211 VIMSLHLPWDSPVT
-225 TSGFSIANRASIKR
+225 TSGFNIANRASIKR
-239 LCIIESILNGE
+239 LCIIESILKGE
-250 SSVTLMSPNYPLGF
+250 SSITLMSPNYPLGF
-264 PEDELMTWQFVVP
+264 PEDELMTWQFVIP

-323 NIAGSFNL
+323 NIPGSFNM

-367 DLSKEYNMTVTIH
+367 DLGKEWNMTVTIH
-380 FKGWPSHIPLMSEP
+380 FEGWPSHVPVMSEP

-403 TCDRILTLVSGTV
+403 TCDRVLTLVSGAV
-416 YKISFLCKDL
+416 YKISFVCKDL

-433 EKGISCVDP
+433 EKSISCVDL
-442 RWCQRKIYSLSVP
+442 RWCQKKIYSLSVP

-475 DLINTEI
+475 DLINIEI

-491 RVPEQRCNTSY
+491 HVPEQMCNTSY
-502 RYSIVSAT
+502 SYGIVSTAN
-510 PETELKV
+510 PETELNV
-517 GIFCPGGSI
+517 GVFCPGGSI

-532 NNITISLEMF
+532 NNVTISLKTF

-547 NESNHQDLKMSFVP
+547 NESKHQDLKMSFVP

-566 CTFTV
+566 CSFTV
-571 RPDPKAK
+571 NPDPKAK

-586 LYGLPPYVSISW
+586 RYGLPPYISISW
-598 YIIVPSKQ
+598 YVIVPSKQ
-606 VARLGFSKDRMGI
+606 VARLAFSKDRMGI

-632 ETLRAEETV
+632 ETRGAEETV
-641 RREDELLPEPR
+641 RREDELLPMPR
-652 NMYHNFWVNISN
+652 NMYHDFWVNISN
-664 CKPVDKM
+664 CKPMDKM
-671 QLDLQFWVTFA
+671 QLALQFQVTFS

-734 PGRQGLFTKGRKNN
+734 PGKQGLFTKGRKNN

-757 DAMVYGHLLKESN
+757 DAVVYGHLLKESN
-770 GSVTPEVDVYRPF
+770 GSVSPEVDVYRPF
-783 DGPIGSL
+783 DGPVGSL
-790 PPSPPPLSFKKDIK
+790 PPSPPPFSFRKDIK
-804 RSPNTEEPSPL
+804 RSSNTEEPPPL
-815 TDTDHDA
+815 MDTNHDA
-822 YTFAHQKSGQS
+822 YMFAHQKTGQS
-833 EDDGDTN
+833 EDVGDTN
-840 EENNGDTSTSLLE
+840 EKNNGDTSTSLLE
-853 NKEQEGLV
+853 NKEQDGLV

>member
-1 MRGDGGGPG
+1 MA
-10 AGRAPGRA
+10 AGRALA
-18 PRRLGAARP
+18 TLLATLLAASAQLPRR
-27 AGRAKTKELLR
+27 E
-38 HAPRCCPLASLHQAS
+38 AS
-53 FTISLRTVDSITVV
+53 FTISLRAVDNVTVT
-67 IKQRPGV
+67 IKPRPSV
-74 SPSCQIRVKNV
+74 PPSCRIHVKNV
-85 NRSELKIHPGENVT
+85 ARSELRIKPGNSTT
-99 FTFTCSTPEKYFI
+99 FGFTCRAPEKYFS
-112 MEIQKNIDCVSGPC
+112 MEIEKKIDCVSGPC

-131 QLYPP
+131 HLYPP

-157 ELKFSTP
+157 ELKFTP
-164 WLRQIEPGETCPDFV
+164 WLKQIEPGGTCPDSL
-179 SYNINSCIDT
+179 SYNINSCIDKAT
-189 ARVNIG
+189 VNIG

-211 VVMSLHLPWDSPLT
+211 VIMALHLPWDSPLN
-225 TSGFSIANRASIKR
+225 TSGFNIANRASIKR
-239 LCIIESILNGE
+239 LCIIESILKEE
-250 SSVTLMSPNYPLGF
+250 SSITLMSPNYPLGF

-300 VEYYIPGSLSNP
+300 VEYYIPGSPSNP

-367 DLSKEYNMTVTIH
+367 DLSKEWNMTVTIH
-380 FKGWPSHIPLMSEP
+380 FEGWPIRTPLMSEP

-403 TCDRILTLVSGTV
+403 NCDRALTLVSGAI

-433 EKGISCVDP
+433 EKRISCVDL

-455 KAITQLPIQLH
+455 NAITQLPIRLH

-475 DLINTEI
+475 DLINIEI

-491 RVPEQRCNTSY
+491 HVPEQRCNTSY
-502 RYSIVSAT
+502 SYSIVSAT
-510 PETELKV
+510 PETELNV
-517 GIFCPGGSI
+517 GVFCPGGSI

-532 NNITISLEMF
+532 NNITISLKTF

-547 NESNHQDLKMSFVP
+547 NESSHQDLKMSFVP

-571 RPDPKAK
+571 SPDPKAK

-586 LYGLPPYVSISW
+586 PYGLPPYVSISW
-598 YIIVPSKQ
+598 YILVPSKQ

-619 ACETGRA
+619 VCETGRA
-626 YVNIKE
+626 YVNLKE
-632 ETLRAEETV
+632 ETPGAEETV
-641 RREDELLPEPR
+641 RREDELLPQPR
-652 NMYHNFWVNISN
+652 NMYHNFWVNVSN
-664 CKPVDKM
+664 CKPVERT
-671 QLDLQFWVTFA
+671 QLTLQFQVTSA

-691 LAVVAG
+691 FAVVAG
-697 AGVLAAIGLTV
+697 AGVLTAIGLTV
-708 CCVKKKKKKSQNPMV
+708 CCVKKKKKKSQDPMV
-723 GVYNANVNTQV
+723 GVYNPNVNTQM
-734 PGRQGLFTKGRKNN
+734 PGKQGLFTKGRKNN

-770 GSVTPEVDVYRPF
+770 GSVSPEVDVYRPF
-783 DGPIGSL
+783 DGPMGSL
-790 PPSPPPLSFKKDIK
+790 PPSPPPFSFRKDIK
-804 RSPNTEEPSPL
+804 CSSNTEDPLPL
-815 TDTDHDA
+815 TDMDHDT

-833 EDDGDTN
+833 EDNGDAN
-840 EENNGDTSTSLLE
+840 EEKNGDASTSLLE
-853 NKEQEGLV
+853 DKEQDGSV

>member
-1 MRGDGGGPG
+1 MSCKRWGGWEWITTRCVNVCWYMLSVSPEYLIWSAVIVEAYPEIHLLPSCAVKVG
-10 AGRAPGRA
+10 A
-18 PRRLGAARP
+18 L
-27 AGRAKTKELLR
+27 
-38 HAPRCCPLASLHQAS
+38 
-53 FTISLRTVDSITVV
+53 DSITVM
-67 IKQRPGV
+67 IKLRPGV
-74 SPSCQIRVKNV
+74 SPRCQIRVKNV
-85 NRSELKIHPGENVT
+85 IRSELRIKPGDNVT

-112 MEIQKNIDCVSGPC
+112 MEIQKNIDCVSGLC

-131 QLYPP
+131 HLYPP

-189 ARVNIG
+189 ATVNIG

-211 VVMSLHLPWDSPLT
+211 VVMSLHLPWDSSLS

-239 LCIIESILNGE
+239 LCIIESILKGE
-250 SSVTLMSPNYPLGF
+250 SSITLMSPNYPLGF

-367 DLSKEYNMTVTIH
+367 DLSKEWNMTVTIH
-380 FKGWPSHIPLMSEP
+380 FEGWPSRIPLMSEP

-403 TCDRILTLVSGTV
+403 TCDRVLTLVSGAI

-426 SRLRITA
+426 SHLRITA
-433 EKGISCVDP
+433 EKSISCVDL

-455 KAITQLPIQLH
+455 KTITQLPIRLH

-475 DLINTEI
+475 DLINIEI

-491 RVPEQRCNTSY
+491 HVPEQRCNTSY
-502 RYSIVSAT
+502 SYSIVSAT
-510 PETELKV
+510 PETELNV
-517 GIFCPGGSI
+517 GVFCPGGSI
-526 EKIQMR
+526 EKIQLR
-532 NNITISLEMF
+532 NNITISLKTF

-547 NESNHQDLKMSFVP
+547 SESNHQDLKMSFVP

-571 RPDPKAK
+571 SPDPKAK

-586 LYGLPPYVSISW
+586 PYGLPPYVSISW
-598 YIIVPSKQ
+598 YVIVPSKQ
-606 VARLGFSKDRMGI
+606 VARLGFSKNRMGI
-619 ACETGRA
+619 VCETGRA

-632 ETLRAEETV
+632 ETLGAEETV
-641 RREDELLPEPR
+641 CREDEQLPEPR
-652 NMYHNFWVNISN
+652 NMYHDFWVNVSN
-664 CKPVDKM
+664 CKPVDKT
-671 QLDLQFWVTFA
+671 QLTLQFWVTFA
-682 DKQIDLGVI
+682 DKQIVI

-697 AGVLAAIGLTV
+697 AGVLAVIGLTV
-708 CCVKKKKKKSQNPMV
+708 FCVKKKKKKSQNPMV

-770 GSVTPEVDVYRPF
+770 GSVAPEVDVYRPF

-790 PPSPPPLSFKKDIK
+790 PPSPPPFSFRKDIK
-804 RSPNTEEPSPL
+804 CSSNTEEPPPL
-815 TDTDHDA
+815 TDMDHDT
-822 YTFAHQKSGQS
+822 YTF
-833 EDDGDTN
+833 
-840 EENNGDTSTSLLE
+840 NNGDTSMSLLE
-853 NKEQEGLV
+853 NKEQDDLV